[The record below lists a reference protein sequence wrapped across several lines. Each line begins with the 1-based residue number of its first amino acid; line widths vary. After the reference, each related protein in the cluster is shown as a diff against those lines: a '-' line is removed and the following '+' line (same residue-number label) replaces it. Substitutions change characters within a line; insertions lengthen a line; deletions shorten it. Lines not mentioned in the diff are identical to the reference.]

1 VCAKLAEKYTIMVC
15 PKDSPTMRTYHVTGR
30 LIKTLVSSVITLA
43 VILIAGGAGIYFYLE
58 TKPDSAEVQTLR
70 SDNAGLKNDLI
81 RANQKINLI
90 QHKLATVENFEM
102 QLRRLTQINDPA
114 RKLAMGPVSEEEF
127 LASLGTAAS
136 SGRFNEALVLKLEE
150 TFGVSDPDEM
160 MGRLDELLGSADDA
174 ELKLAELSAYVR
186 EQKFVLSHTPSIWP
200 VRGWVTSSY
209 GRRVNPFT
217 HAQQFHEGIDISN
230 AAGTPIVAPA
240 DGVVVYVGDREG
252 YGKTL
257 VIDHGA
263 DIQTVYAHNSEIWV
277 SVGDTV
283 TRGQK
288 VTALGSTGRSTGP
301 HLHYEVRV
309 HGITRNPMH
318 YIIE

>member
-1 VCAKLAEKYTIMVC
+1 MVC

-30 LIKTLVSSVITLA
+30 VIKALVYTVITLS
-43 VILIAGGAGIYFYLE
+43 VILVAGGAGLYFYLE
-58 TKPDSAEVQTLR
+58 TRPDGGEMKTLR
-70 SDNAGLKNDLI
+70 AENIDLNNKLI
-81 RANQKINLI
+81 QASQKIKLI

-102 QLRRLTQINDPA
+102 QLRRLTQVNDPA

-160 MGRLDELLGSADDA
+160 MAKLDELMGSADDA

-186 EQKFVLSHTPSIWP
+186 EQKFVLSHSPSIWP
-200 VRGWVTSSY
+200 VRGWLTSSY
-209 GRRVNPFT
+209 GMRVNPFT

-230 AAGTPIVAPA
+230 AAGTPVVAPA
-240 DGVVVYVGDREG
+240 DGVVVFVGDREG

-283 TRGQK
+283 SRGQK
-288 VTALGSTGRSTGP
+288 ICAIGSTGRSTGP